1 MGRRRHFL
9 KVESSARTCIL
20 LMQVFMPL
28 AFAATPPAPTSLTVA
43 QLDQLLGRLQRES
56 DAKAARELAGVNLT
70 ERANAVW
77 LAKWEANLKGDRTR
91 KALLAV
97 ADASAFLEPPAKE
110 LPSIP
115 PPGPVA
121 QQQIIARST
130 EYVKQALPRLPDFL
144 ALRTTTSFEFASAGD
159 LNWQGSL
166 SEMFKTRRKEPVPY
180 ETLGPAKESGSS
192 TPQLFLTGSFAEQVA
207 YRGGFEVPDSLAG
220 GSTRADPSDSR
231 LTTVGE
237 FGPVLQLFLTD
248 ASSSTLAWDRW
259 EQGVAGP
266 LAVFRYS
273 VSAERS
279 HFEVDFPN
287 GESEFPAYHGE
298 VGIDPANGSIWRITI
313 VTSSTGTKTIRES
326 SMLVEFAR
334 TEIGGAGYVCP
345 VRGVAMVRY
354 FDRPDNANTLR
365 ALLSFQTSINDVSFT
380 KYHLFRSESR
390 VVSEASKP

>member
-1 MGRRRHFL
+1 
-9 KVESSARTCIL
+9 
-20 LMQVFMPL
+20 MP
-28 AFAATPPAPTSLTVA
+28 AVFAASPPAPAALTVA
-43 QLDQLLGRLQRES
+43 QLDQLLIRMRSES
-56 DAKAARELAGVNLT
+56 DVKAARELATVKLT

-91 KALLAV
+91 QALMAV
-97 ADASAFLEPPAKE
+97 ADASAFLNPPSAE

-115 PPGPVA
+115 PPGPAA
-121 QQQIIARST
+121 QQQIVARST

-159 LNWQGSL
+159 LNWQESL
-166 SEMFKTRRKEPVPY
+166 SAMFKSRRKEPVPY
-180 ETLGPAKESGSS
+180 EALGPAKENDPSQ
-192 TPQLFLTGSFAEQVA
+192 PQLFWTGSFAEQVA

-220 GSTRADPSDSR
+220 SSAAADPSYSR

-248 ASSSTLAWDRW
+248 ASSDTLAWDHW
-259 EQGVAGP
+259 ERGAAGP

-273 VSAERS
+273 VTSEKS

-298 VGIDPANGSIWRITI
+298 VAIDAANGSIWRITI
-313 VTSSTGTKTIRES
+313 VTSSTGTKTLRQS
-326 SMLVEFAR
+326 SMLVEFAP
-334 TEIGGAGYVCP
+334 TEIGGASYVCP
-345 VRGVAMVRY
+345 ARGVAMVRY
-354 FDRPDNANTLR
+354 FDRLDSANAPHVPVP
-365 ALLSFQTSINDVSFT
+365 FQTSINDVSFT
-380 KYHLFRSESR
+380 KYHLFRSESH